1 MATLGLEIN
10 SNCPPAT
17 PETVKVRL
25 PLALSTSVA
34 DISLPERTT
43 LPPSLM
49 LSVLLTSTGASLTA
63 VPVMFFVP
71 VIAGATPSSTLV
83 AMVKSL
89 L

>member
-1 MATLGLEIN
+1 MA
-10 SNCPPAT
+10 AT

-49 LSVLLTSTGASLTA
+49 PTLLQLDFSRVFEHTDGYD
-63 VPVMFFVP
+63 FVERRKR
-71 VIAGATPSSTLV
+71 VAKIRVDDRERATQAATLD
-83 AMVKSL
+83 L
-89 L
+89 